1 VPNYSIRQLEYFVA
15 VAESGSIVEA
25 ARRLHVTQPTV
36 SGALSK
42 MEAQFGTGLF
52 IRHHARGVSLSASGR
67 RLLPEARTLLRH
79 LEEFEHEAR
88 AASGEVVGRLDVGC
102 FVTLAPRYMPELI
115 SRFTT
120 SHPRVEIAVQEGFQE
135 DLVQGLTTGRF
146 DLALLYDENLPAELD
161 AAMLAEME
169 PYVLLP
175 KGHRL
180 ASARH
185 IALESLRDE
194 PFILFDV
201 SPSRE
206 FFTGV
211 LRAAGVEPNVAFASP
226 SFEMVRGLVGQGR
239 GYSLLVT
246 RPHGDHTYDGEAVVA
261 RPIRDRVRPGRICLA
276 RLRATRPT
284 RLAEAFGTCC
294 RELIA
299 ASLDHAQ
306 ARSGSRTK
314 KRAAPGA
321 ASVTRGVV
329 KG

>member
-1 VPNYSIRQLEYFVA
+1 MPSYSIRQLEYFVS

-42 MEAQFGTGLF
+42 MEEQFGTGLF
-52 IRHHARGVSLSASGR
+52 IRHHARGVSLTASGR

-79 LEEFEHEAR
+79 LEQFEHEAR
-88 AASGEVVGRLDVGC
+88 AASGEVVGRLDIGC

-115 SRFTT
+115 SRFTAR
-120 SHPRVEIAVQEGFQE
+120 HPRVEIGVQEGYQD
-135 DLVQGLTTGRF
+135 DLVQGLAIGRF
-146 DLALLYDENLPAELD
+146 DLALLYDENLPAELE
-161 AAMLAEME
+161 ATILAEME

-175 KGHRL
+175 KAHRL
-180 ASARH
+180 ARARQ

-211 LRAAGVEPNVAFASP
+211 LRSAGIEPTVAFASP

-246 RPHGDHTYDGEAVVA
+246 RPHGDHTYDGKPVVA
-261 RPIRDRVRPGRICLA
+261 RPISDKVRPGRICLA

-284 RLAEAFGTCC
+284 RLAEAFGAFC

-306 ARSGSRTK
+306 ARSGS
-314 KRAAPGA
+314 G
-321 ASVTRGVV
+321 S
-329 KG
+329 

>member
-1 VPNYSIRQLEYFVA
+1 MPNYTIRQLEYFVA

-42 MEAQFGTGLF
+42 MEEQFGIGLF
-52 IRHHARGVSLSASGR
+52 IRHHARGGSLTASGR

-88 AASGEVVGRLDVGC
+88 AAGGEVAGRLEIGC

-115 SRFTT
+115 RDFTAR
-120 SHPRVEIAVQEGFQE
+120 HPRVEIGLQEGFQE
-135 DLVQGLTTGRF
+135 DLVHGLTTGRF
-146 DLALLYDENLPAELD
+146 DLALLYDENLPSELNITT
-161 AAMLAEME
+161 LAEMQ

-175 KGHRL
+175 SGHRL
-180 ASARH
+180 ARARRV
-185 IALESLRDE
+185 ALESLRDE

-211 LRAAGVEPNVAFASP
+211 LRSAGVEPKVAFASP
-226 SFEMVRGLVGQGR
+226 SFEMVRGLVGQGH

-246 RPHGDHTYDGEAVVA
+246 RPHGDHTYDGEPVVA

-284 RLAEAFGTCC
+284 RLAETFGVFC

-306 ARSGSRTK
+306 ARPGSRNK

-321 ASVTRGVV
+321 GAATSH
-329 KG
+329 